1 MRTSSEIETVSK
13 RATRAAGFTWGMSEE
28 VGKCIK
34 ALELYKISGLENLYN
49 YLTEIKDK
57 EPFGPLKIDKDIFSE
72 QGNLCPI
79 YTGVALVDS
88 AHKVEEFNAITIKS
102 LDFPILL
109 IPFLNRLSY
118 KIGKIIEVS
127 FDDFEILLN
136 LNNYISSNLD
146 LRNKIL
152 KSTSLLT
159 INVIENIDT
168 FDEKIWDKM
177 YKLSTD
183 TFVEESERLKA
194 NAAGA
199 GLADND

>member
-1 MRTSSEIETVSK
+1 M
-13 RATRAAGFTWGMSEE
+13 
-28 VGKCIK
+28 
-34 ALELYKISGLENLYN
+34 
-49 YLTEIKDK
+49 
-57 EPFGPLKIDKDIFSE
+57 
-72 QGNLCPI
+72 
-79 YTGVALVDS
+79 
-88 AHKVEEFNAITIKS
+88 
-102 LDFPILL
+102 
-109 IPFLNRLSY
+109 
-118 KIGKIIEVS
+118 
-127 FDDFEILLN
+127 
-136 LNNYISSNLD
+136 
-146 LRNKIL
+146 RNKIL

>member
-1 MRTSSEIETVSK
+1 M
-13 RATRAAGFTWGMSEE
+13 
-28 VGKCIK
+28 
-34 ALELYKISGLENLYN
+34 
-49 YLTEIKDK
+49 
-57 EPFGPLKIDKDIFSE
+57 
-72 QGNLCPI
+72 
-79 YTGVALVDS
+79 
-88 AHKVEEFNAITIKS
+88 
-102 LDFPILL
+102 L